1 MSGGAA
7 DSARRASALALVGFM
22 GAGKSAVGRLAAKRL
37 KVPFIDTDALIEVRE
52 GPIAAIF
59 AARGELG
66 FRALERDVVVEVL
79 EAALREPC
87 VVALGGGAVLSAD
100 VREAL
105 ERLPDVAWL
114 TAPADVLWA
123 RASARGGRPLA
134 KDEQAFR
141 RLLEERNDLYRR
153 VASTEVL
160 NDGSRALAAVA
171 REIAALAADGGVD
184 GGADGESHRAPGHG
198 EDRG

>member
-1 MSGGAA
+1 MSGAPDVGAP
-7 DSARRASALALVGFM
+7 RAFAVALVGFM
-22 GAGKSAVGRLAAKRL
+22 GAGKSAVGRLVANRL
-37 KVPFIDTDALIEVRE
+37 KVPFIDTDALIQERE
-52 GPIAAIF
+52 GPIAEIF

-79 EAALREPC
+79 ESALREPC
-87 VVALGGGAVLSAD
+87 VVALGGGAVLSGD

-105 ERLPDVAWL
+105 GRVPHVAWL

-153 VASTEVL
+153 VASAEVL

-171 REIAALAADGGVD
+171 AQVAALAADGD
-184 GGADGESHRAPGHG
+184 LDGESHRAPGLG
-198 EDRG
+198 ENQG

>member
-1 MSGGAA
+1 VSGAPGDGA
-7 DSARRASALALVGFM
+7 SRASAVALVGFM
-22 GAGKSAVGRLAAKRL
+22 GAGKSVVGRLAAKRL

-59 AARGELG
+59 AARGEPG

-87 VVALGGGAVLSAD
+87 VVALGGGAVLSGD

-123 RASARGGRPLA
+123 RTQAAARGGRPLA
-134 KDEQAFR
+134 TDEQAFR
-141 RLLEERNDLYRR
+141 RLLEERSDLYRR

-171 REIAALAADGGVD
+171 REIAALAEDGGID
-184 GGADGESHRAPGHG
+184 NESHRAPGPW